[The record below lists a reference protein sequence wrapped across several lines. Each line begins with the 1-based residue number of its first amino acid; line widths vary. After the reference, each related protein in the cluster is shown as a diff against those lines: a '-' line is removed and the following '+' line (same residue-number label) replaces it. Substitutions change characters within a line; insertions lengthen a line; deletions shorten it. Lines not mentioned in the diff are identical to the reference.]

1 MAEGN
6 RYRVNAPKVIHETL
20 DGETVIV
27 NLDSGAYYSLEQAAR
42 AAWLAFAAGATL
54 AETAEHLAKE
64 FCGQRAAIEAETGVF
79 LADLIKEGLLVP
91 GEITVAPILGETEKG
106 RPAYKA
112 PVLGKYT
119 DMQELLLQDPVHEVD
134 AAAGWPHPKP
144 QA

>member
-1 MAEGN
+1 M
-6 RYRVNAPKVIHETL
+6 
-20 DGETVIV
+20 IV

-42 AAWLAFAAGATL
+42 AAWLAFATGATL
-54 AETAEHLAKE
+54 AETIDHLAKGY
-64 FCGQRAAIEAETGVF
+64 CGEQAAIEVETGLF
-79 LADLIKEGLLVP
+79 LEELLKEGLLVP
-91 GEITVAPILGETEKG
+91 TDSSATPVLGEAEPG
-106 RPAYKA
+106 RAAFVK